1 MRPGPEII
9 RKCSSCTMPM
19 AQATIRSGNT
29 FGATLWTD
37 GKMEAPMLPDLPWFV
52 KCPHCHSLLWIDE
65 QVELGETEL
74 GCMLISEKEKLSTKR
89 HSKKTVL
96 GDIEPGIPQC
106 IAPSAEELFAF
117 LDTNISDVKKERY
130 LRIRA
135 WWAGND
141 VRRKSRKK
149 HHLSEKEAKNI
160 QALVALLIESDKN
173 DRIMKAEIMRELG
186 RFDDAISILAMLPDK
201 ESIEAVTI
209 IKKLAL
215 KKDPFVSKIPSE
227 DELRKDHSLSLT

>member
-9 RKCSSCTMPM
+9 RKCVSCTVPM
-19 AQATIRSGNT
+19 AQVTIKSGNT

-65 QVELGETEL
+65 QVELGEAEL
-74 GCMLISEKEKLSTKR
+74 DCMLISEKEKLSMKPYL
-89 HSKKTVL
+89 KKASL
-96 GDIEPGIPQC
+96 LDIEISIPQC
-106 IAPSAEELFAF
+106 VTPSEEELFASM
-117 LDTNISDVKKERY
+117 DTNISDVKKARY
-130 LRIRA
+130 LRLRA

-149 HHLSEKEAKNI
+149 HPLSEKEAKNL

-173 DRIMKAEIMRELG
+173 DRIIKAEIMRELG
-186 RFDDAISILAMLPDK
+186 RFDDAVSILSMLPDK
-201 ESIEAVTI
+201 ESIEAVTV
-209 IKKLAL
+209 IKKLAH
-215 KKDPFVSKIPSE
+215 KKDPFVSKIPSV
-227 DELRKDHSLSLT
+227 DELRKDHSLSPA

>member
-9 RKCSSCTMPM
+9 RKCVSCTVPM
-19 AQATIRSGNT
+19 AQVTIKSGNT

-74 GCMLISEKEKLSTKR
+74 GCMLTSEKEKLSTKR
-89 HSKKTVL
+89 HSKKTIL

-106 IAPSAEELFAF
+106 IAPSAEELSAF
-117 LDTNISDVKKERY
+117 LDTNISDVRKERY
-130 LRIRA
+130 LRIRS

-149 HHLSEKEAKNI
+149 HPLSEKEAKNL

-186 RFDDAISILAMLPDK
+186 RFDDAVSLLAMLPDGIR
-201 ESIEAVTI
+201 S
-209 IKKLAL
+209 
-215 KKDPFVSKIPSE
+215 
-227 DELRKDHSLSLT
+227 R